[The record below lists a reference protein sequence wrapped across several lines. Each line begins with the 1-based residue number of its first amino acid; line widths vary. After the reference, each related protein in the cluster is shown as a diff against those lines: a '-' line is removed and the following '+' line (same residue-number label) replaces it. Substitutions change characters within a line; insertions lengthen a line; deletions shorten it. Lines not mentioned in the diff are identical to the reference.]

1 MSASAEGRRCDLW
14 LAAQRSRKVD
24 DALHDVVDLLV
35 ARASQNV
42 EGEPLDLARVLG
54 SRLTGPGPVAH
65 LHVAHDADSRP
76 ATRRRPQPKPGAAL
90 SCGQRVSAPPSA
102 SSSRARPGMN
112 GRTAAAAW
120 RLAAASADGE

>member
-76 ATRRRPQPKPGAAL
+76 ATRRRPQLSQGRRL
-90 SCGQRVSAPPSA
+90 SCGQASVVSATDASNRSAAISRASSLRSA
-102 SSSRARPGMN
+102 S
-112 GRTAAAAW
+112 T
-120 RLAAASADGE
+120 SAIRY